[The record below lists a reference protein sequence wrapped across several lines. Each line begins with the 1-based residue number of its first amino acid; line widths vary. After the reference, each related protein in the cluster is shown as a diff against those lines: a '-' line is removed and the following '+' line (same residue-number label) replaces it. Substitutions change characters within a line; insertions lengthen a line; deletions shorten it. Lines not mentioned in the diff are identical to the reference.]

1 MNTLKATSAIVL
13 LSSTLL
19 VTACSSHKVQPDP
32 IHPEQAQVDTTPQDP
47 WEQNQISAIAD
58 TPEEQEYI
66 LTPPLVDP
74 LIDPLAESG
83 IAPEMEAVPT
93 AMEFSDTT
101 NQPNLMPELADD
113 TSNARPAKTLFL
125 FGFDQKKLD
134 DDAELLIRQHAEF
147 LAAHP
152 ELKVSINGHADPQG
166 DALYNQHLAKQRA
179 SYVADLLARQGVKSE
194 QMEVLSWGADAPA
207 PAATHNRDNRRVELI
222 YNEEYL
228 VNYQGE

>member
-32 IHPEQAQVDTTPQDP
+32 IKPEQTQVDSAPQDT

-58 TPEEQEYI
+58 TPEEQEYT
-66 LTPPLVDP
+66 LTPPLMDP
-74 LIDPLAESG
+74 LIDPLAESAD
-83 IAPEMEAVPT
+83 I
-93 AMEFSDTT
+93 T

-134 DDAELLIRQHAEF
+134 DDTERLIRQHAEF

-194 QMEVLSWGADAPA
+194 QMEVLGWGADAPA

>member
-32 IHPEQAQVDTTPQDP
+32 IQPEQAQVDSTPQDS

-58 TPEEQEYI
+58 APEEQEYS

-74 LIDPLAESG
+74 LIDPLIDPLAESAD
-83 IAPEMEAVPT
+83 I
-93 AMEFSDTT
+93 T

-134 DDAELLIRQHAEF
+134 DDTERLIRQHAEF
-147 LAAHP
+147 LSAHP